1 MCSPVVTLTLTDTRA
16 VPKTPAAKLRKNRQV
31 ASKRLR
37 QGTGFNLPIEGRS
50 RALALYPCGG
60 KGLRW
65 ISDQRGEQSDS
76 GRSVYSTDMYGT
88 KILAN
93 GKCQYKR
100 PVPDVQTQSLA
111 CCEYSAVDAI

>member
-1 MCSPVVTLTLTDTRA
+1 LTGDRVRSLFTRA
-16 VPKTPAAKLRKNRQV
+16 EVK
-31 ASKRLR
+31 
-37 QGTGFNLPIEGRS
+37 GCDG
-50 RALALYPCGG
+50 LA
-60 KGLRW
+60 
-65 ISDQRGEQSDS
+65 ISGEQSDS

-111 CCEYSAVDAI
+111 CCEYY